1 MEKVWAVQ
9 QIDKQEDR
17 TIRVNKQEATRLSL
31 SLCSSTENSKLIRE
45 RDPGQVITLKE
56 LLFPPF
62 QQRNKIFIRRHPV
75 CPGRSTKAVDSCTR
89 FPPTRIGIATP
100 PASVWIR
107 SVCT

>member
-45 RDPGQVITLKE
+45 KDPGQVITLKE